1 MARAALPGCG
11 LRATVVM
18 SDAAM
23 PSASLAGMFGVS
35 NEQKAKMEARERERT
50 IAAKRKKEQ
59 DAKERKRKREVEK
72 ARIAQYEEAAAQ
84 DAAASPQE
92 SPAARSRRVVKSYLD
107 NPPYFGSSNFEDH
120 KAVVELCK
128 GTKNRLEVN
137 KQTKPWQY
145 GTGEAAAV
153 ARLIGSGLWHP
164 VGVMP
169 KDHALLV
176 KTIGELELQEAI
188 AAEKL
193 IAEKT
198 NASELHAQAAEER
211 EAREKARL
219 DAAERSGRDPDHAEH
234 VAYLE
239 QIGFGADLDALLAQ
253 SARWADLGPTCGLS
267 VSERILR
274 WIHIQADWEWEKATD
289 VHVPRPIGEA
299 QERAGKRVVAELL
312 ARASA

>member
-1 MARAALPGCG
+1 MP
-11 LRATVVM
+11 
-18 SDAAM
+18 DAAM
-23 PSASLAGMFGVS
+23 PNASLAGMLGVS
-35 NEQKAKMEARERERT
+35 DEKKAKMEVRERERAA
-50 IAAKRKKEQ
+50 AAKRKKEQ

-72 ARIAQYEEAAAQ
+72 ARIAQYEEAVAQ
-84 DAAASPQE
+84 DAASSPQE
-92 SPAARSRRVVKSYLD
+92 SPAARSRRGVKNYLD

-145 GTGEAAAV
+145 GTSEAAAV
-153 ARLIGSGLWHP
+153 PRLIGSGLWHP

-198 NASELHAQAAEER
+198 NASALHADAAEER
-211 EAREKARL
+211 ERREKARL
-219 DAAERSGRDPDHAEH
+219 EASERSGRDPDHAEH

-239 QIGFGADLDALLAQ
+239 QIGFGADLDDPDDPDGLLAQ
-253 SARWADLGPTCGLS
+253 SARWADLGLTCGLS
-267 VSERILR
+267 LSERLLR
-274 WIHIQADWEWEKATD
+274 WIHIRAGWEWEKGTD
-289 VHVPRPIGEA
+289 VHVPRPADES
-299 QERAGKRVVAELL
+299 QERAGRAVVAELL